1 MCGTKMSP
9 QKLIERHVIQ
19 LLTVGAFKTSAKPE
33 ESSNISQYADTIDQP
48 NQIMLVIAIYLDR
61 YITSYFFKCTLV
73 CLG

>member
-19 LLTVGAFKTSAKPE
+19 LLPVGAFKISANPK

-48 NQIMLVIAIYLDR
+48 NQIMLITAMYLDR
-61 YITSYFFKCTLV
+61 YITSSFF
-73 CLG
+73 